1 MPVFSGGCE
10 AHLIPFTSIE
20 KIDKTNFNKEMKA
33 NLDVL
38 PLNSWIDTNGKPL
51 IIAGPCSAET
61 EEQVT
66 ETVTRIAKEGYA
78 HVIRAGVWKPRTR
91 PGSFEGMGE
100 AALPWL
106 AAVKKETGL
115 PIAVE
120 VATPQHIELALK
132 YGIDILWIGARTTVN
147 PFNVQDLA
155 DALKGVDVP
164 VLIKNPVNP
173 DLALWVGAFERIAGA
188 GIKKMA
194 AIHRGFSNAQET
206 KYRNSPMWQ
215 LAVELKTLFPQLPI
229 IGDPSHMAGKRAY
242 LFELAQRALDLNYDG
257 LIIESHRNP
266 DDAWSDASQQLTP
279 EALGEMLRELE
290 VRKASY
296 GEDFQSELDR
306 LRQKIDNI
314 DRELL
319 EVLAARMAVVEK
331 LGEYKRDN
339 NVAVLQLDRWK
350 QVHNSRAEQ
359 GKKLNLYPEMV
370 EELFKLIHMESI
382 RKQTEVMNQQPA

>member
-1 MPVFSGGCE
+1 MS
-10 AHLIPFTSIE
+10 A
-20 KIDKTNFNKEMKA
+20 K
-33 NLDVL
+33 LDIV
-38 PLNSWIDTNGKPL
+38 PLQEWMNTGGKPL

-61 EEQVT
+61 EEQVW

-78 HVIRAGVWKPRTR
+78 NVIRAGVWKPRTR

-106 AAVKKETGL
+106 QAVKKETGL

-120 VATPQHIELALK
+120 VATPQHVELALK

-173 DLALWVGAFERIAGA
+173 DLQLWIGAFERINRA
-188 GIKKMA
+188 GITKLA

-215 LAVELKTLFPQLPI
+215 IAIELKALFPQLPL

-257 LIIESHRNP
+257 LIIESHREP
-266 DDAWSDASQQLTP
+266 DVAWSDASQQLTP
-279 EALGEMLRELE
+279 EALGEMLHQLE
-290 VRKASY
+290 VRQKTY
-296 GEDFQSELDR
+296 GADYQNELER
-306 LRQKIDNI
+306 LRQKIDNL

-339 NVAVLQLDRWK
+339 NVAVFQVDRWK
-350 QVHNSRAEQ
+350 EVHKSRQDQ
-359 GKKLNLYPEMV
+359 GQKLNLYSELVDEM
-370 EELFKLIHMESI
+370 FKLIHMESI
-382 RKQTEVMNQQPA
+382 RKQTEVMNQQAV

>member
-1 MPVFSGGCE
+1 
-10 AHLIPFTSIE
+10 
-20 KIDKTNFNKEMKA
+20 MKA

-38 PLNSWIDTNGKPL
+38 PLDSWIDTGGKPL

-61 EEQVT
+61 EEQVW
-66 ETVTRIAKEGYA
+66 ETVTSIAKEGYA
-78 HVIRAGVWKPRTR
+78 HIIRAGVWKPRTR
-91 PGSFEGMGE
+91 PGAFEGMGE
-100 AALPWL
+100 PALQWL
-106 AAVKKETGL
+106 AAAKKETGI
-115 PIAVE
+115 PVACE
-120 VATPQHIELALK
+120 VATPQHIELSLK
-132 YGIDILWIGARTTVN
+132 YGVDVLWIGARTTVN

-155 DALKGVDVP
+155 DALKGVDIP

-188 GIKKMA
+188 GIKKLG

-215 LAVELKTLFPQLPI
+215 IAVEMKSIFPQLPM

-242 LFELAQRALDLNYDG
+242 LFELSQRALDLNYDG

-266 DDAWSDASQQLTP
+266 DEAWSDASQQLTP
-279 EALGEMLRELE
+279 AALGEMLRELE
-290 VRKASY
+290 VRQATY
-296 GEDFQSELDR
+296 GSDFQSELEK
-306 LRQKIDNI
+306 LRAKIDNI

-319 EVLAARMAVVEK
+319 EVLANRMALVEK

-350 QVHNSRAEQ
+350 QVHKSRAEMANS
-359 GKKLNLYPEMV
+359 LNLYPEMV

-382 RKQTEVMNQQPA
+382 RKQTEVMNMAVA

>member
-1 MPVFSGGCE
+1 MT
-10 AHLIPFTSIE
+10 PFTSIE

-38 PLNSWIDTNGKPL
+38 PLSSWIDTNGKPL

-290 VRKASY
+290 VRKPSY

-339 NVAVLQLDRWK
+339 SVAVLQLDRWK

-382 RKQTEVMNQQPA
+382 RKQTEVMNQQPV

>member
-1 MPVFSGGCE
+1 
-10 AHLIPFTSIE
+10 
-20 KIDKTNFNKEMKA
+20 MKA
-33 NLDVL
+33 NLNVS
-38 PLNSWIDTNGKPL
+38 PLESWIKTDGKPL

-61 EEQVT
+61 EEQVL
-66 ETVTRIAKEGYA
+66 ETAEGIARNGYA
-78 HVIRAGVWKPRTR
+78 HIYRAGVWKPRTR
-91 PGSFEGMGE
+91 PGSFEGKGE
-100 AALPWL
+100 EALPWL
-106 AAVKKETGL
+106 QKVKEQTGL
-115 PIAVE
+115 KTAVE

-132 YGIDILWIGARTTVN
+132 YGIDVLWIGARTTVN

-188 GIKKMA
+188 GITKLG

-215 LAVELKTLFPQLPI
+215 IAVEFKTHFPAIPM

-242 LFELAQRALDLNYDG
+242 LAELTQRAMDLNYDG

-266 DDAWSDASQQLTP
+266 DEAWSDAAQQLTP
-279 EALGEMLRELE
+279 DALGEMLNSTEF
-290 VRKASY
+290 RKATY
-296 GEDFQSELDR
+296 GTDFQSELDR
-306 LRQKIDNI
+306 LRARLDNL
-314 DRELL
+314 DRELM
-319 EVLAARMAVVEK
+319 EVLASRMAVVEQ

-350 QVHNSRAEQ
+350 HVHESRAEWA
-359 GKKLNLYPEMV
+359 KSLNLYPEVV

-382 RKQTEVMNQQPA
+382 RKQTEVMNRQNA

>member
-1 MPVFSGGCE
+1 
-10 AHLIPFTSIE
+10 
-20 KIDKTNFNKEMKA
+20 MKA

-38 PLNSWIDTNGKPL
+38 PLSSWIDTAGKPL

-61 EEQVT
+61 EEQVR
-66 ETVTRIAKEGYA
+66 ETVGQIAAEGYA

-106 AAVKKETGL
+106 VQMKKETGL
-115 PIAVE
+115 PIAIE

-206 KYRNSPMWQ
+206 KFRNSPMWQ
-215 LAVELKTLFPQLPI
+215 MAVELKTLFPQLPL

-242 LFELAQRALDLNYDG
+242 LYELAQRALDLNYDG

-266 DDAWSDASQQLTP
+266 DEAWSDASQQLTP
-279 EALGEMLRELE
+279 AALGEMLRSLE
-290 VRKASY
+290 IRKPSY
-296 GEDFQSELDR
+296 GEDFQSELEQ

-331 LGEYKRDN
+331 LGEYKREN

-350 QVHNSRAEQ
+350 ELHNNRADL
-359 GKKLNLYPEMV
+359 GKKLNLYPELV
-370 EELFKLIHMESI
+370 EEMFKLIHMESI
-382 RKQTEVMNQQPA
+382 RKQTEVMSMATA

>member
-1 MPVFSGGCE
+1 
-10 AHLIPFTSIE
+10 
-20 KIDKTNFNKEMKA
+20 MKA

-38 PLNSWIDTNGKPL
+38 PLSSWIDTAGKPL

-120 VATPQHIELALK
+120 VATPQHVELALK

-155 DALKGVDVP
+155 DSLKGVDVP

-215 LAVELKTLFPQLPI
+215 MAVELKTLFPQLPM

-242 LFELAQRALDLNYDG
+242 LYELAQRALDLNYDG

-266 DDAWSDASQQLTP
+266 DEAWSDASQQLTP
-279 EALGEMLRELE
+279 EALGEMLRSLE
-290 VRKASY
+290 IRKPSY
-296 GEDFQSELDR
+296 GDDFQSELEQ

-331 LGEYKRDN
+331 LGEYKREN

-350 QVHNSRAEQ
+350 ELHNNRADL
-359 GKKLNLYPEMV
+359 GKRLNLYPELV
-370 EELFKLIHMESI
+370 EEMFKLIHMESI
-382 RKQTEVMNQQPA
+382 RKQTEVMNNQPA

>member
-1 MPVFSGGCE
+1 M
-10 AHLIPFTSIE
+10 
-20 KIDKTNFNKEMKA
+20 NA
-33 NLDVL
+33 NLEVVPMQD
-38 PLNSWIDTNGKPL
+38 WIDTGSKPL

-61 EEQVT
+61 EEQVWD
-66 ETVTRIAKEGYA
+66 TVTQIKNEGYA

-106 AAVKKETGL
+106 VAARKETGL

-120 VATPQHIELALK
+120 VASPDHIEIALK
-132 YGIDILWIGARTTVN
+132 YGVDILWIGARTTVN
-147 PFNVQDLA
+147 PFNVQDIA
-155 DALKGVDVP
+155 DALKGVDIP

-173 DLALWVGAFERIAGA
+173 DLALWVGAFERIQGA
-188 GIKKMA
+188 GIKKLA

-215 LAVELKTLFPQLPI
+215 IAIELKRIFPHLPM

-242 LFELAQRALDLNYDG
+242 LFELAQRALDLKYDG

-266 DDAWSDASQQLTP
+266 DEAWSDASQQLTP
-279 EALGEMLRELE
+279 KALGDMLGQLE
-290 VRKASY
+290 IRQANY
-296 GEDFQSELDR
+296 GVEYQNELDNMR
-306 LRQKIDNI
+306 AKIDNL

-319 EVLAARMAVVEK
+319 EVLANRMAVVEK

-350 QVHNSRAEQ
+350 QVHKSRAEMAD
-359 GKKLNLYPEMV
+359 GLGLYPEMV

-382 RKQTEVMNQQPA
+382 RKQTEVMNQQMA